1 MLKRTIYFGS
11 RLDLNIRLEQLV
23 IVNRDTG
30 EVNKVPVEDIGVVVM
45 DHSDLIYSQ
54 SVVQKLLANNVAV
67 VYCDEKHHPSG
78 LLLPLCSHSVQ
89 NERFR
94 QQISAKK
101 PLVKQLWQQ
110 TVQAKIR
117 NQALLLHQLSL
128 PHEPMLR
135 FWRDVRSNDSTNLEA
150 RAARHYWQHL
160 FSPLPF
166 RRDRYGE
173 APNNM
178 LNYGYAILRAAVAR
192 ALVSSGLLP
201 TLGIHHHN
209 RYNAY
214 CLADDIM
221 EPYRPF
227 VDRVVQQVVSQQE
240 APTVLSK
247 THKATLLQV
256 LAHDVRLNGNQS
268 PLLVALSSTTSS
280 LVACFAGDTDEISYP
295 ELCKT
300 D

>member
-1 MLKRTIYFGS
+1 MLKRTIYLGS
-11 RLDLNIRLEQLV
+11 QLDLNIRLEQLV
-23 IVNRDTG
+23 IVNRDSG
-30 EVNKVPVEDIGVVVM
+30 ELNNVPVEDIGMLVM
-45 DHSDLIYSQ
+45 DHPELIYSQ
-54 SVVQKLLANNVAV
+54 AVIQKLLANNVAV

-94 QQISAKK
+94 QQLSAKK
-101 PLVKQLWQQ
+101 PLIKQLWQQ

-117 NQALLLHQLSL
+117 NQALLLHQLQL

-150 RAARHYWQHL
+150 RAARHYWKHL
-160 FSPLPF
+160 FTPLPF
-166 RRDRYGE
+166 LRDRFGD
-173 APNNM
+173 APNNL
-178 LNYGYAILRAAVAR
+178 LNYGYAILRAGVAR

-201 TLGIHHHN
+201 ILGIHHHN

-221 EPYRPF
+221 EPYRPL
-227 VDRVVQQVVSQQE
+227 VDRVVQQITLTE
-240 APTVLSK
+240 GPPTALTKV
-247 THKATLLQV
+247 HKAALLEV
-256 LAHDVRLNGNQS
+256 LAHDVRLDGNRR
-268 PLLVALSSTTSS
+268 PLLVALSQTTSS
-280 LVACFAGDTDEISYP
+280 LAACFAGDREDILYP
-295 ELCKT
+295 ELCKK